1 MENNQ
6 SIAFTPKS
14 FIQRITIIYLALII
28 GQLLFAGVS
37 YTLVE
42 TNFLSFDFGSDVF
55 VMLVPAIAVS
65 GAFASNFIYTKKINE
80 LTSLESLKDKV
91 MGYQTACIIR
101 FALLEGPALLG
112 IVYYMQTGNL
122 LFLIIAGALI
132 VYFITLRPTK
142 EKIETDLNFSFEH
155 KSTFNQMDEVIK

>member
-14 FIQRITIIYLALII
+14 FIKTITIIHLALIM
-28 GQLLFAGVS
+28 GLLLFSGVS

-42 TNFLSFDFGSDVF
+42 TNVLSFDFENDIFSLIVPVF
-55 VMLVPAIAVS
+55 AIG

-132 VYFITLRPTK
+132 VYFVTLRPTK
-142 EKIETDLNFSFEH
+142 EKIETDLNFSFEQ
-155 KSTFNQMDEVIK
+155 KSAFNQMDEVIK

>member
-6 SIAFTPKS
+6 PIAFTPKS
-14 FIQRITIIYLALII
+14 FIQRITIIHLALIM
-28 GQLLFAGVS
+28 GQLLFSGVS
-37 YTLVE
+37 YSLVE

-65 GAFASNFIYTKKINE
+65 GAFASNFIYNKKIGE

-91 MGYQTACIIR
+91 MCYQTACIIR
-101 FALLEGPALLG
+101 YALLEGSALFG
-112 IVYYMQTGNL
+112 IVSYMQSGNL

-132 VYFITLRPTK
+132 VYFVSLRPTK
-142 EKIETDLNFSFEH
+142 EKIEMDLNFSFEQ
-155 KSTFNQMDEVIK
+155 KTTFNQMDEVIR

>member
-37 YTLVE
+37 YSIVE

-55 VMLVPAIAVS
+55 VMLVPALAVG
-65 GAFASNFIYTKKINE
+65 GAFASNFIYNKKIDE
-80 LTSLESLKDKV
+80 LTSLESLNNKLI
-91 MGYQTACIIR
+91 GYQTACIIR
-101 FALLEGPALLG
+101 YALLEGPALLG
-112 IVYYMQTGNL
+112 IVTYMQTGNL
-122 LFLIIAGALI
+122 FFLIIAGALI

-142 EKIETDLNFSFEH
+142 EKIEMDLNFSFEQ
-155 KSTFNQMDEVIK
+155 KTAFNQINEVIK

>member
-6 SIAFTPKS
+6 PIAFTPKS
-14 FIQRITIIYLALII
+14 YIRTITIIHLALIMGLI
-28 GQLLFAGVS
+28 LFSGVS
-37 YTLVE
+37 YSIIE

-55 VMLVPAIAVS
+55 VMLVPSLAVG
-65 GAFASNFIYTKKINE
+65 GAFASNFIYNKKIGE

-101 FALLEGPALLG
+101 YALLEGPALLG
-112 IVYYMQTGNL
+112 IVTYMQTGNL
-122 LFLIIAGALI
+122 FFLIIAGALI

-142 EKIETDLNFSFEH
+142 EKIEMDLNFSFEQ
-155 KSTFNQMDEVIK
+155 KTAFNQINEVIK